1 MVTTAQLA
9 AIMGGDI
16 DYSQH
21 VAAANEAVQRAQCT
35 TALRQAMFLAQVGHE
50 SAGLRYF
57 REIDPGYYLR
67 GRSDL
72 GHGPGEGEQ
81 WRGAGPIQLTG
92 KNNFRAFGD
101 WCHAQGLVA
110 DPEVFVRQPEL
121 VATPRWGWLSA
132 SYYWTV
138 ARPDINQLADDG
150 DIIGV
155 TRRINGGTN
164 GLDDRE
170 RRYRL
175 ALRILRKETP
185 MAEKEKMLPYSRDQ
199 VTQDTGYFCGPA
211 SCQTVIRA
219 ATGKLIDEFALAVE
233 LGTTDEGTSSI
244 DHMPPVLNRYIP
256 GALYEYRVMP
266 NDPPTPTQT
275 ELLWDDITASIA
287 AGHGVIAN
295 IVAPPDNYP
304 RGVNG
309 SISPAY
315 SGGTVF
321 HYIAIMGTGEDEN
334 GDPCVW
340 VADSGFWP
348 YGYWLGLEQLAT
360 LIPPKGYAYSTA
372 APQQEG
378 LFMGL
383 PQDRQEDLARKIDDI
398 HTILTRRL
406 PSRSGYRTTDEPI
419 DTLAGFVLNADA
431 RLHEQAVLETAQA
444 TGLTPGDVHQ
454 RLVAGQSF
462 VEILE
467 GEK

>member
-21 VAAANEAVQRAQCT
+21 LAAATEAMRRAQCT
-35 TALRQAMFLAQVGHE
+35 TVLRQAMFLAQVGHE

-92 KNNFRAFGD
+92 KTNFRAFGA

-138 ARPDINQLADDG
+138 ARPDINQLADAG
-150 DIIGV
+150 DIVGV

-175 ALRILRKETP
+175 ALRILRKETF
-185 MAEKEKMLPYSRDQ
+185 MAEKEKILPYSRDQ
-199 VTQDTGYFCGPA
+199 VIQDTGYFCGPA

-219 ATGKLIDEFALAVE
+219 ATGKLIDESALAVE
-233 LGTTDEGTSSI
+233 LGTTTEGTSRI
-244 DHMPPVLNRYIP
+244 DRMPPVLNRYIP
-256 GALYEYRVMP
+256 GAMYEYRVMP
-266 NDPPTPTQT
+266 NDPPTPTQAKQ
-275 ELLWDDITASIA
+275 LWDDIVASA
-287 AGHGVIAN
+287 DAGYGVIAN

-334 GDPCVW
+334 GAPCVW

-378 LFMGL
+378 IFMGL
-383 PQDRQEDLARKIDDI
+383 PQDRQEDLAHKIDDI

-419 DTLAGFVLNADA
+419 DTLTGFVLNADA

-454 RLVAGQSF
+454 RLAGGQSF

>member
-21 VAAANEAVQRAQCT
+21 VAAANEAMRRAQCAT
-35 TALRQAMFLAQVGHE
+35 VLRQAMFLAQIGHE
-50 SAGLRYF
+50 SAGLRHF

-92 KNNFRAFGD
+92 KNNFQAFGA
-101 WCHAQGLVA
+101 WCHVQGLV
-110 DPEVFVRQPEL
+110 DDSEVFVRQPEL

-138 ARPDINQLADDG
+138 ARPDINQLADAG

-185 MAEKEKMLPYSRDQ
+185 MVEKILPYSRDQ

-219 ATGKLIDEFALAVE
+219 ATGTLIDESVLAVE

-244 DHMPPVLNRYIP
+244 DRMPPVLNRRIP

-275 ELLWDDITASIA
+275 ELLWDDITA
-287 AGHGVIAN
+287 
-295 IVAPPDNYP
+295 D
-304 RGVNG
+304 
-309 SISPAY
+309 PAEVY
-315 SGGTVF
+315 SRSSGLELR
-321 HYIAIMGTGEDEN
+321 I
-334 GDPCVW
+334 PL
-340 VADSGFWP
+340 VADEGVWKVGPYTGAGKINVSNFGDATTYLEITWQGGGPITLPSG
-348 YGYWLGLEQLAT
+348 AT
-360 LIPPKGYAYSTA
+360 LT
-372 APQQEG
+372 
-378 LFMGL
+378 L
-383 PQDRQEDLARKIDDI
+383 PTTSERRHLLLNPTDSCAIIDDTGGVD
-398 HTILTRRL
+398 HTLWRQIPYL
-406 PSRSGYRTTDEPI
+406 PEGVPAGGQRTYQLPAGATATWHVS
-419 DTLAGFVLNADA
+419 TLDPW
-431 RLHEQAVLETAQA
+431 R
-444 TGLTPGDVHQ
+444 
-454 RLVAGQSF
+454 
-462 VEILE
+462 
-467 GEK
+467 